1 MENIV
6 YFALAIGYQVDVS
19 HNRDLEG
26 LLVIMCYDNKHEIII
41 RVETPLIEKRGS
53 IENGQ
58 IGASLDIS
66 NYL

>member
-6 YFALAIGYQVDVS
+6 YFALAIGHQVDVS
-19 HNRDLEG
+19 YNWDLEG
-26 LLVIMCYDNKHEIII
+26 LLAVVCYDNKHEVII
-41 RVETPLIEKRGS
+41 RVGTPLIEKRGS